1 MVTIKQKLNELW
13 KKSSYSLPELE
24 QATGIAHSTMRRL
37 LDINDDSMPSF
48 DNVINVVI
56 ALGGSI
62 DELIGLK
69 APDASETPLTRA
81 YNRII
86 EEKDQR
92 INKLELAHSLQRREK
107 YVLAAVLFFII
118 AAIAVVLVIDFTNG
132 GMGYVR
138 Y

>member
-1 MVTIKQKLNELW
+1 MITIKQKLNELW
-13 KKSSYSLPELE
+13 KKSGYSLTELE

-37 LDINDDSMPSF
+37 LDINDESMPSF

-86 EEKDQR
+86 DEKDAR
-92 INKLELAHSLQRREK
+92 INRLEVAHSLQRKEK
-107 YVLAAVLFFII
+107 YVVAAILFAVIVV
-118 AAIAVVLVIDFTNG
+118 IAVVIVVDFANG
-132 GMGYVR
+132 SMGYVR